1 VKEVKDS
8 SLIVSIISK
17 AACVSCQVN
26 NSCSISDIEEKEVE
40 ISHFTKE
47 YITGQEVTVLFKE
60 SKGFVALVWGY
71 ILPFIIVL
79 LTLIVALEITRN
91 ELQGGLISL
100 AILIPYYT
108 TLYFFRHR
116 LKKIFTFEVEEI
128 N

>member
-71 ILPFIIVL
+71 IIPFIIVL

>member
-1 VKEVKDS
+1 MKEVKDS

>member
-1 VKEVKDS
+1 M
-8 SLIVSIISK
+8 IVSIISK